1 MEPFCLQTASGLQ
14 VDLRNREIA
23 SLLHPVKGTPLI
35 DLLQQV
41 SDLYLLDLSSNDIM
55 ELLPSTL
62 PRYEL
67 PTLQVLNLS
76 DNPLFSVQRT
86 VDLLSKLT
94 PNLVHLSIS
103 LRTDAEADYV
113 IQKLSLQTLNKCS
126 ITY

>member
-14 VDLRNREIA
+14 VDLQNREIA

-76 DNPLFSVQRT
+76 DNPLFSV
-86 VDLLSKLT
+86 
-94 PNLVHLSIS
+94 
-103 LRTDAEADYV
+103 
-113 IQKLSLQTLNKCS
+113 
-126 ITY
+126 

>member
-14 VDLRNREIA
+14 VDLQNREIA